1 MCQFRSKIKN
11 FWNFVQKYHQNACLY
26 LNVMILL
33 YRELNISY
41 FYSNPKNKNLR
52 RSEMQTAEGV
62 NLHFLAKR
70 AKTHLCQKPQFVS
83 KSTEHYCP
91 CYSCER
97 EFESYYK
104 VMRLIMSDETVY
116 DPIARLAGR
125 ELAELPN
132 SSEKQRIIL
141 ETCSMYATMR
151 NRLRKDLLCAMR
163 QNKLLSVGDI
173 CVNPQYVLR
182 KLG

>member
-1 MCQFRSKIKN
+1 
-11 FWNFVQKYHQNACLY
+11 
-26 LNVMILL
+26 
-33 YRELNISY
+33 
-41 FYSNPKNKNLR
+41 
-52 RSEMQTAEGV
+52 MQTAEGV

-70 AKTHLCQKPQFVS
+70 AKTHLCQKPQFAQVCA
-83 KSTEHYCP
+83 EHYCP
-91 CYSCER
+91 CCSCEK

-104 VMRLIMSDETVY
+104 VVKLLVSEETVY

-125 ELAELPN
+125 ELTELPN

-141 ETCSMYATMR
+141 QTCNMYATMR
-151 NRLRKDLLCAMR
+151 NRLRRDLLSAMR

-173 CVNPQYVLR
+173 CVNPQYVLK